1 MIKINVFID
10 NKIWKSKFKNPESYL
25 KRYIKKL
32 ENFEY
37 FKKKNI
43 EFSILLTGNQNIK
56 KLNNKFR
63 GKNRATDVLSF
74 PFFKKEILKKI
85 IKKRINIYVGDIVI
99 NFNKIKDN
107 KKYNFYSELNKLW
120 IHGLV
125 HLFGFKHYKITDY
138 KKMNVLEK
146 KILNHINK

>member
-56 KLNNKFR
+56 KLNNRFR

-74 PFFKKEILKKI
+74 PFFKKRNF
-85 IKKRINIYVGDIVI
+85 KR
-99 NFNKIKDN
+99 
-107 KKYNFYSELNKLW
+107 KL
-120 IHGLV
+120 
-125 HLFGFKHYKITDY
+125 
-138 KKMNVLEK
+138 
-146 KILNHINK
+146 

>member
-56 KLNNKFR
+56 KLNNRFR

-85 IKKRINIYVGDIVI
+85 IKKKINIYVGDIVI

-107 KKYNFYSELNKLW
+107 KEYNFYSELNKLW
-120 IHGLV
+120 IHGLA
-125 HLFGFKHYKITDY
+125 HLLGHKHKSKKDY
-138 KKMNVLEK
+138 LVMKKVEK
-146 KILNHINK
+146 KFLRQIN

>member
-56 KLNNKFR
+56 KLNNRFR

-85 IKKRINIYVGDIVI
+85 IKKKINIYVGDIVI

-107 KKYNFYSELNKLW
+107 KEYNFYSELNKLW

-125 HLFGFKHYKITDY
+125 HLFGYDHKTDNNY
-138 KKMNVLEK
+138 IKMKTLEK
-146 KILNHINK
+146 KFLKKLN

>member
-1 MIKINVFID
+1 MWIIC
-10 NKIWKSKFKNPESYL
+10 WKSKFKNPESYL

-85 IKKRINIYVGDIVI
+85 IKKRINI
-99 NFNKIKDN
+99 
-107 KKYNFYSELNKLW
+107 
-120 IHGLV
+120 
-125 HLFGFKHYKITDY
+125 
-138 KKMNVLEK
+138 
-146 KILNHINK
+146 